1 MKRIVTIIISCLLLL
16 SILIACES
24 GRDAIGPQEIP
35 PEDDGDEHGYSAE
48 DTLEAQI
55 LSCWFTGELLA
66 TDSLFS
72 ELLYSINY
80 LRHVHGDSCSVLNKN
95 RFMAPWRIGE
105 LIVGFDAVTADQV
118 RNHQYTGWDSLAE
131 HLRPDSILEYPD
143 RLGIAL
149 LGFDELYNPRRLADS
164 YQELPGVRY
173 SEPNAIGFITEAT
186 FPIFP
191 GWIDE
196 EMSYVF
202 VHGFLYLASRYSYFK
217 YINTEPQYIGTYD
230 ILANEPAPD
239 WWPEA
244 QSNIENFYTWDGP

>member
-1 MKRIVTIIISCLLLL
+1 MKAILITVISYLLLFSL
-16 SILIACES
+16 LIACES
-24 GRDAIGPQEIP
+24 DKKVVA
-35 PEDDGDEHGYSAE
+35 PEESGAELTYTADD
-48 DTLEAQI
+48 TIEAQA
-55 LSCWFTGELLA
+55 LACWFTADLVA

-80 LRHVHGDSCSVLNKN
+80 LRHVHGDSFSVLNEN
-95 RFMAPWRIGE
+95 RFMAPWHIGE
-105 LIVGFDAVTADQV
+105 LIVGFDAVTAALV
-118 RNHQYTGWDSLAE
+118 HNHQYTGWDSLE
-131 HLRPDSILEYPD
+131 EYLRPDSILEYPD

-149 LGFDELYNPRRLADS
+149 LGFDELYNPRRLADI
-164 YQELPGVRY
+164 YEELPGVVY

-202 VHGFLYLASRYSYFK
+202 VHDYLYLASRYSYFK

-230 ILANEPAPD
+230 LLTSEPAPD
-239 WWPEA
+239 WWAEA
-244 QSNIENFYTWDGP
+244 QLSIDNFYTWDGP